1 MRKIFVTL
9 FLSSSLLAWAGFPT
23 RTQPL
28 NAAAKTELLNALGE
42 ILSNGTITQEIYE
55 RSVYWVNANPCVGV
69 KRYLSNKRIGVLED
83 AISREQG
90 IRAVKVY
97 SYFEYNGWFV
107 VYSNASGGDEPF
119 AFYSESPFEGAHPKK
134 YWSGANAI
142 FETDDLVQW
151 TIKNVN
157 GIPPK
162 LAECFAWHTT
172 FQRSE

>member
-1 MRKIFVTL
+1 MREFFVAL
-9 FLSSSLLAWAGFPT
+9 FLSGSMIAWAGFPT

-28 NAAAKTELLNALGE
+28 NSTVRAELLNSLGE
-42 ILSNGTITQEIYE
+42 ILSSGTITQEIYE

-69 KRYLSNKRIGVLED
+69 KRYLSKKRIGLLEA
-83 AISREQG
+83 AISKEQG
-90 IRAVKVY
+90 IRAVQIF
-97 SYFEYNGWFV
+97 SYFEYNRWFV
-107 VYSNASGGDEPF
+107 VYSNASDGDEPF
-119 AFYSESPFEGAHPKK
+119 AFYSESPFTGAHPKA

-142 FETDDLVQW
+142 FETDDLVEW

-172 FQRSE
+172 FQTGE